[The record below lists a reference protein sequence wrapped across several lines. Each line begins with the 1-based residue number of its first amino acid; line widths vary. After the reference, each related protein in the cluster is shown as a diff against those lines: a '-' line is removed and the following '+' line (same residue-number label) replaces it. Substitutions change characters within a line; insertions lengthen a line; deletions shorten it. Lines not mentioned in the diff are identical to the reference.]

1 MRPRGLGLPTIVNG
15 RTVIINYPSYYSLLS
30 YESAQ
35 LGPAQLLLWQR
46 TPDLQLTSRKPP
58 GKQLVETKH
67 DKAIPAPN
75 EINAEPSQNVTNL
88 ELQSSTHTPPVLH
101 DVESSGL
108 LLFPFCLC
116 FGTLC
121 CLSGSFPRLA
131 CLSGLSHSA
140 LEEHSAKAW
149 RTSQRCNSTSI
160 LRILSFVNLCCS
172 CILTWT
178 CHISSL
184 HGSVLCRSQ
193 ICAEAAVNLQRNG
206 VSMTVYIMTQKASRN
221 SQMISIKD
229 ASCLYNA
236 LRF

>member
-1 MRPRGLGLPTIVNG
+1 M
-15 RTVIINYPSYYSLLS
+15 SLLTWPRTTS
-30 YESAQ
+30 SMAEDSWSATDI
-35 LGPAQLLLWQR
+35 AE
-46 TPDLQLTSRKPP
+46 TSRKAA
-58 GKQLVETKH
+58 GWNQAWQSHICTQQK
-67 DKAIPAPN
+67 
-75 EINAEPSQNVTNL
+75 NAEPSQNVTNL

-121 CLSGSFPRLA
+121 CLSGSFPRLPLHA
-131 CLSGLSHSA
+131 WVDWVIPHWKSTLQRHGGHRRDAIRRPSGASCHLY
-140 LEEHSAKAW
+140 
-149 RTSQRCNSTSI
+149 
-160 LRILSFVNLCCS
+160 SFVNLCCS

-229 ASCLYNA
+229 SLRHASTM
-236 LRF
+236 LRVSERFWI